1 MESRVEEGDEFLED
15 DIDGEAG
22 SGKVDGD
29 SWTFDL
35 SSILPE
41 IDMLYET
48 LEAAEKE
55 MSLVAIDSIDSL
67 GEKYGISPGRLL
79 KMLQKDLV
87 ERSNVNV
94 VFILETSGLD
104 QLEYIGDGVIS
115 LEMKE
120 MEGRRIRHMKVEKL
134 RGQQIMMPSVPFT
147 LEEGH
152 FNSFDY
158 NIEELAGNS
167 NSLKKLELGNILE
180 NIIQPGKYVLF
191 EFDRNVPAELVQILA
206 DSIVKYNLENSIGM
220 YSTPSVR
227 LFGNNPASYV
237 SESQEKFN
245 MISPISMIQRR
256 YDSEFIIKVDGDD
269 FYNDF
274 NSSFIGDMFDEKE
287 NICFLMDANQIVSHY
302 GEGAVKDI
310 ELHISGLLQSGGAC
324 IGFNWPFSVQKS
336 IDMGISNNRIRVTT
350 VNAQWMMFGEKPYT
364 PLYVLAPKKDG
375 TEILELKI
383 II

>member
-104 QLEYIGDGVIS
+104 QL
-115 LEMKE
+115 
-120 MEGRRIRHMKVEKL
+120 
-134 RGQQIMMPSVPFT
+134 
-147 LEEGH
+147 
-152 FNSFDY
+152 
-158 NIEELAGNS
+158 
-167 NSLKKLELGNILE
+167 
-180 NIIQPGKYVLF
+180 
-191 EFDRNVPAELVQILA
+191 
-206 DSIVKYNLENSIGM
+206 
-220 YSTPSVR
+220 
-227 LFGNNPASYV
+227 
-237 SESQEKFN
+237 
-245 MISPISMIQRR
+245 
-256 YDSEFIIKVDGDD
+256 
-269 FYNDF
+269 
-274 NSSFIGDMFDEKE
+274 
-287 NICFLMDANQIVSHY
+287 
-302 GEGAVKDI
+302 
-310 ELHISGLLQSGGAC
+310 
-324 IGFNWPFSVQKS
+324 
-336 IDMGISNNRIRVTT
+336 
-350 VNAQWMMFGEKPYT
+350 
-364 PLYVLAPKKDG
+364 
-375 TEILELKI
+375 
-383 II
+383 